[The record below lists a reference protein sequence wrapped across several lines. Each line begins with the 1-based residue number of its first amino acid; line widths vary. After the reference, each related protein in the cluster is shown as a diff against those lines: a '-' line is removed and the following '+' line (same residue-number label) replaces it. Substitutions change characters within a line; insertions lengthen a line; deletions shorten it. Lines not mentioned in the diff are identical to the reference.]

1 MNDVLLPLLA
11 VALAAVALLAVRG
24 AARTRASERAQ
35 AETAARLRDGLTRM
49 EREASWSREILE
61 RMAEGVLVL
70 DEELR
75 PILSNQ
81 STRDLLG
88 LQPDSMPGRLPSEE
102 IVSVARAALDRA
114 HSGEPQREDALPDED
129 RHGEGRQ
136 EIVSIWFPARM
147 NLWVR
152 ASPLQD
158 GSGVVVVLQ
167 DVTEELK
174 IQRVRR
180 EFVAHASHELKS
192 PVTALQTLAE
202 VLQRAVHEDP
212 ETAVR
217 FAERLVAEAD
227 RLGRLTEDLLDL
239 SRLEEA
245 ESLPDESVNLSE
257 VAHRESERIEPSVTG
272 SGSTFQENISPG
284 VWVRGDDRQLALMLR
299 NLLQNAARY
308 TPAGGK
314 VWIDVLEQ
322 EENAVVRVGDTGIGI
337 PLEAQGRVFE
347 RFYRVD
353 RARSRDQGGT
363 GLGLAIV
370 KHVVE
375 LHHGQISVESEL
387 GQGSVFTARLPG
399 GVPHKAVQSMAG

>member
-1 MNDVLLPLLA
+1 
-11 VALAAVALLAVRG
+11 
-24 AARTRASERAQ
+24 
-35 AETAARLRDGLTRM
+35 M
-49 EREASWSREILE
+49 EQESSWGREILE

-70 DEELR
+70 NEDLK
-75 PILSNQ
+75 PVLTNHSA
-81 STRDLLG
+81 RDLLG
-88 LQPDSMPGRLPSEE
+88 LQPDSTPDRLPSEE
-102 IVSVARAALDRA
+102 IVSVARASL
-114 HSGEPQREDALPDED
+114 GENA
-129 RHGEGRQ
+129 GRQ
-136 EIVSIWFPARM
+136 EIVSVWFPSRM

-167 DVTEELK
+167 DMTEELK
-174 IQRVRR
+174 IQRIRR
-180 EFVAHASHELKS
+180 EFVAHASHELKT

-202 VLQRAVHEDP
+202 VLQRAVHDDP
-212 ETAVR
+212 ATAAR
-217 FAERLVAEAD
+217 FSERIVAEAD

-245 ESLPDESVNLSE
+245 ESLPEDDVNISD
-257 VAHRESERIEPSVTG
+257 VARREAERIEPTVTG
-272 SGSTFQENISPG
+272 AGNTFSEGIAPE
-284 VWVRGDDRQLALMLR
+284 VWVKGDDRQLAVMIR

-308 TPAGGK
+308 TPLGGK
-314 VWIDVLEQ
+314 VALEVFEQ
-322 EENAVVRVGDTGIGI
+322 EGHAVVRVSDTGIGI

-375 LHHGQISVESEL
+375 LHHGQINLESEL

-399 GVPHKAVQSMAG
+399 SIPHKTVHSIAG